1 LEICCS
7 FQTRSE
13 AIQPRSQ
20 EEETA
25 RAINGSARRA
35 CLLEGGVT
43 VSEVTEIMHAI
54 EAGDPSAADRL
65 LPLVYDELR
74 QLAATHLAKEKPGQT
89 LQPTALVHEAY
100 LRLVG
105 GANPE
110 QWNSRGHF
118 FAAAAVAIR
127 RILIDNARRKRS
139 LKRGGQFVRQEL
151 DELPLALP
159 EPREDVLALDEAL
172 RKLEVAD
179 PQAAKL
185 VQLLYFAGL
194 TLPEAARTLGVSP
207 RTAGSL
213 WAYARAWLRREIE
226 AADASGVNS

>member
-1 LEICCS
+1 MV
-7 FQTRSE
+7 
-13 AIQPRSQ
+13 A
-20 EEETA
+20 
-25 RAINGSARRA
+25 GGG
-35 CLLEGGVT
+35 CL
-43 VSEVTEIMHAI
+43 VSEVTEILHAL
-54 EAGDPSAADRL
+54 EAGDPLAADRL

-74 QLAATHLAKEKPGQT
+74 KLATAHLGQEQPGQT

-100 LRLVG
+100 VRLVG

-151 DELPLALP
+151 DELPLPLP

-185 VQLLYFAGL
+185 VQLLYFGGL
-194 TLPEAARTLGVSP
+194 TLPEAARTIGLSP

-226 AADASGVNS
+226 ADDGSGANS

>member
-1 LEICCS
+1 MV
-7 FQTRSE
+7 
-13 AIQPRSQ
+13 A
-20 EEETA
+20 
-25 RAINGSARRA
+25 GGG
-35 CLLEGGVT
+35 CL
-43 VSEVTEIMHAI
+43 VSEVNEIMHAI
-54 EAGDPSAADRL
+54 EAGDPLAADRL

-74 QLAATHLAKEKPGQT
+74 KLATAHLGQEQPGQT

-100 LRLVG
+100 VRLVG

-139 LKRGGQFVRQEL
+139 LKRGGQFARREL
-151 DELPLALP
+151 DELPLPLP

-185 VQLLYFAGL
+185 VQLLYFGGL
-194 TLPEAARTLGVSP
+194 TLPEAARTIGVSP

-226 AADASGVNS
+226 ADDGSGANS